1 MTTRVSTLASLS
13 AFVLVTSVGCA
24 ACTSSNSDADAA
36 LGTGDA
42 PRIDARG
49 AVGDG
54 PRPDVP
60 AGVGEPAELVGI
72 TLLHNEARA
81 AVLTATPLPSME
93 WDPALA
99 ATAAAWVA
107 QCQNTDG
114 VPQLI
119 DHNPGR
125 STGHPW
131 YVGENI
137 YASGGTAIAAD
148 AVGLWMSEA
157 GNYNYT
163 ANTCTGTCGHY
174 TQIVW
179 RDSVKLGCAVGNCPS
194 IPYPSSI
201 VCDYGP
207 GGNIGNQRP
216 Y

>member
-1 MTTRVSTLASLS
+1 MHMTTKLSSLLVI
-13 AFVLVTSVGCA
+13 VLGTMTFAGCS
-24 ACTSSNSDADAA
+24 SSNSDVDASPGA
-36 LGTGDA
+36 GDA
-42 PRIDARG
+42 PHGDASG
-49 AVGDG
+49 TVVDG
-54 PRPDVP
+54 PRTDAP

-81 AVLTATPLPSME
+81 AVQTATPLPSME

-125 STGHPW
+125 SMGHPW

-163 ANTCTGTCGHY
+163 ANTCNGTCGHY

-194 IPYPSSI
+194 IPYPNSI